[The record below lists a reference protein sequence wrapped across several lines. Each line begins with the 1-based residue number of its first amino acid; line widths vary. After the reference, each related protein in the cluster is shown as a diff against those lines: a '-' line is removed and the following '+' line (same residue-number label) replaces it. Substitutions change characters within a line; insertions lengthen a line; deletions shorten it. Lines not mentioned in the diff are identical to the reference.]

1 MSYLI
6 QNEVIKDLD
15 QQAQIDYRNKILSQK
30 DLYDVLPFGKTKI
43 KQLIASK
50 QLPLFKIGKDYVI
63 SPKIVGFRKVLG
75 KNLTREAIAFCRG
88 GIFEKN

>member
-50 QLPLFKIGKDYVI
+50 QLPLFKIGKDYVTTYNI
-63 SPKIVGFRKVLG
+63 LEDWI
-75 KNLTREAIAFCRG
+75 REHIG
-88 GIFEKN
+88 DEIYY

>member
-6 QNEVIKDLD
+6 QNEVIKDLAV
-15 QQAQIDYRNKILSQK
+15 QAQTDHRNKILSQK

-50 QLPLFKIGKDYVI
+50 QLPLFKIGKDYVTTYNI
-63 SPKIVGFRKVLG
+63 LEDWIGEHKSLIP
-75 KNLTREAIAFCRG
+75 NL
-88 GIFEKN
+88 

>member
-15 QQAQIDYRNKILSQK
+15 QQAQTDYRNKILSQK

-43 KQLIASK
+43 QQLIASK
-50 QLPLFKIGKDYVI
+50 QLPLFKIGKDYVTTYNI
-63 SPKIVGFRKVLG
+63 LEDWI
-75 KNLTREAIAFCRG
+75 REHIG
-88 GIFEKN
+88 DEIYY

>member
-15 QQAQIDYRNKILSQK
+15 QQAQTDYRNKILSQK
-30 DLYDVLPFGKTKI
+30 DLYDVLPYGKTKI

-50 QLPLFKIGKDYVI
+50 QLPLFKIGKDYVTTYNI
-63 SPKIVGFRKVLG
+63 LEDWI
-75 KNLTREAIAFCRG
+75 REHIG
-88 GIFEKN
+88 DEIYY

>member
-15 QQAQIDYRNKILSQK
+15 QQAQTDYRNKILSQK

-43 KQLIASK
+43 QQLIASN
-50 QLPLFKIGKDYVI
+50 QLPLLKIGKDYVTTYNI
-63 SPKIVGFRKVLG
+63 LEDWIREHKSLIP
-75 KNLTREAIAFCRG
+75 NL
-88 GIFEKN
+88 